1 VNRPRQVAGDA
12 KARVSESERERVA
25 WNLPRQPVTV
35 RDAAQIQS
43 EPSEDSSTRLVS
55 ERQSAEQDGA

>member
-1 VNRPRQVAGDA
+1 VNRPRQVAGNA
-12 KARVSESERERVA
+12 EARASESELERVA

-35 RDAAQIQS
+35 RDAARIQP

>member
-1 VNRPRQVAGDA
+1 VAGDG

-35 RDAAQIQS
+35 RDAAQVRP
-43 EPSEDSSTRLVS
+43 ELPEDSDTRLVS

>member
-1 VNRPRQVAGDA
+1 VNRPRQVAGEA

-35 RDAAQIQS
+35 RDGTQVRP
-43 EPSEDSSTRLVS
+43 EPPEDSDTRLVS
-55 ERQSAEQDGA
+55 ERPSAEQDGA